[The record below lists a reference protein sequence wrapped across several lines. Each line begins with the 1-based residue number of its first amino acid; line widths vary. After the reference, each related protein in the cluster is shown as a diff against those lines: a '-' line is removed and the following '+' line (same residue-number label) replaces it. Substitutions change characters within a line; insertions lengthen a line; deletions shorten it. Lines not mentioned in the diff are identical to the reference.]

1 MEFPSVSE
9 VGKES
14 VDTLALIGGVTI
26 AKIATTILKKTGV
39 VPSAV
44 LLAGGFALSAYAPK
58 NDKFRL
64 KSMGKGVQAYAG
76 MGLISELSKDTINL
90 GINGVAGINGVSD
103 IKNPLPASIRKY
115 ISDYVPT
122 ISGVPIEELN
132 GVSDYAN
139 NRAMPLPQAGV
150 NVDTLFAA

>member
-9 VGKES
+9 VGRES

-26 AKIATTILKKTGV
+26 AKIATTLLKKTGV

-103 IKNPLPASIRKY
+103 IKNPLPASVRKY
-115 ISDYVPT
+115 IADYVPT
-122 ISGVPIEELN
+122 ISGVPIELRGIEERYVN
-132 GVSDYAN
+132 S
-139 NRAMPLPQAGV
+139 RAMPLPAAEV
-150 NVDTLFAA
+150 NTDKLFAA